1 MSGASKAPESVETFK
16 ATTKKPV
23 VEKTNGS
30 WTFLSNHAHVLV
42 CLARDPD
49 VRLRD
54 IADRVGI
61 TERGVFR
68 VITELEQGGV
78 ITRVKEGRRNHY
90 RINVSAPLRHH
101 LESERT
107 VGGLLQLL
115 LDPDEA
121 ERLALAS
128 SEPSQH

>member
-1 MSGASKAPESVETFK
+1 MSGASKASKSVDTLEANPAADK
-16 ATTKKPV
+16 V
-23 VEKTNGS
+23 NGS

-49 VRLRD
+49 VRLRE

-78 ITRVKEGRRNHY
+78 ITRIKEGRRNHY

-101 LESERT
+101 LESART
-107 VGGLLQLL
+107 VGGLLNLL

-128 SEPSQH
+128 SEPSH

>member
-1 MSGASKAPESVETFK
+1 MSGASKAARDAETFETATNSAANK
-16 ATTKKPV
+16 A
-23 VEKTNGS
+23 NGS

-54 IADRVGI
+54 MAQRVGM

-101 LESERT
+101 LESTRT
-107 VGGLLQLL
+107 VGALLQLL

-121 ERLALAS
+121 DRLALVS
-128 SEPSQH
+128 SEPSE